1 MNNDFWR
8 QWQALAAV
16 GPFPW
21 RTGGNPSPGFAPF
34 AESAEHFAAALREFT
49 AAAER
54 AAQPSATA
62 SQTAF
67 AAAEQFGN
75 FLRDHFA
82 ATMKPPWPPAPG
94 ATATAGAAF
103 AQAPPLGLGREQ
115 MLRAERAAEAWNRL
129 TEAQSRLQRMWSDC
143 LREAAAAFTAR
154 LGQAASEPITT
165 EAMEQIY
172 DLWIACAEDAYAR
185 TAHGDAFGDA
195 LSAYVNAGAE
205 WRRESAAGVEEWA
218 KLWDLPTRSEVN
230 ALIHRMRELEAQLAT
245 MRAAARSARSAKPR
259 VDANPRARAKARA
272 PRKKRR
278 P

>member
-8 QWQALAAV
+8 QWQALAAI
-16 GPFPW
+16 GAPW
-21 RTGGNPSPGFAPF
+21 GHGGSPSPGFGPF

-54 AAQPSATA
+54 AAQPSATP
-62 SQTAF
+62 SETAF
-67 AAAEQFGN
+67 AAAERLGY

-82 ATMKPPWPPAPG
+82 ATMKPPWPPAAG
-94 ATATAGAAF
+94 ATATAAAAF

-129 TEAQSRLQRMWSDC
+129 TEAQGRLQRMWSDC

-154 LGQAASEPITT
+154 LGEAAGKPVTA
-165 EAMEQIY
+165 EAIEHFY
-172 DLWIACAEDAYAR
+172 DVWIECAEDAYGR

-195 LSAYVNAGAE
+195 LSDYVNAGAQ
-205 WRRESAAGVEEWA
+205 WRREAAAGIEDWA

-230 ALIHRMRELEAQLAT
+230 ALIHRMRDLEAH
-245 MRAAARSARSAKPR
+245 
-259 VDANPRARAKARA
+259 N
-272 PRKKRR
+272 
-278 P
+278 

>member
-82 ATMKPPWPPAPG
+82 ATMKPLA
-94 ATATAGAAF
+94 AGA
-103 AQAPPLGLGREQ
+103 GRNGYGRSR
-115 MLRAERAAEAWNRL
+115 LRA
-129 TEAQSRLQRMWSDC
+129 
-143 LREAAAAFTAR
+143 
-154 LGQAASEPITT
+154 
-165 EAMEQIY
+165 
-172 DLWIACAEDAYAR
+172 
-185 TAHGDAFGDA
+185 
-195 LSAYVNAGAE
+195 
-205 WRRESAAGVEEWA
+205 SAAVGTG
-218 KLWDLPTRSEVN
+218 TR
-230 ALIHRMRELEAQLAT
+230 T
-245 MRAAARSARSAKPR
+245 
-259 VDANPRARAKARA
+259 DASGGTCR
-272 PRKKRR
+272 
-278 P
+278 